1 MMNKTTQTFTLLAS
15 LAASI
20 LNSGCESSGHA
31 TRIEASQL
39 GEYRDITV
47 QDLDE
52 FSNRMFNRMVQ
63 SNVFRSN
70 AAARPKISVYLP
82 PARISVEFTNTQR
95 LIGLQQMITRSGVAN
110 FSGQLQVQDKQQFI
124 NFARSQAGRPSAAQ
138 PHFILEQH
146 LDELPRRYEGKYLI
160 KTYAYTLKLIDITP
174 NSPNLGLE
182 VLAENSRIIKQV
194 RL

>member
-1 MMNKTTQTFTLLAS
+1 MNKTTQTFTLLAS
-15 LAASI
+15 LGVCI

-52 FSNRMFNRMVQ
+52 FSNRMFTRMVQ
-63 SNVFRSN
+63 SNVFRSS
-70 AAARPKISVYLP
+70 AARPKISVYLP

-124 NFARSQAGRPSAAQ
+124 NFARSQAGRPSAGQ

-174 NSPNLGLE
+174 NSPSLGLE